1 MLVPSLVEWVFTMR
15 VLAVSFIGLTMAVAL
30 ASQVPTAA
38 HGAPASANLKGKL
51 IFLRCASCHAIG
63 AGGGARIGPNLQG
76 VVGRKA
82 GSLPGATYSAA
93 MKQQNFIWT
102 EAMLDRW
109 LTQPSAVVPGTAM
122 AFAGLPKAEDRAA
135 VIAYLKNPGM

>member
-1 MLVPSLVEWVFTMR
+1 MR
-15 VLAVSFIGLTMAVAL
+15 VLAVSVIGFAVAL
-30 ASQVPTAA
+30 AMASQLPTAA
-38 HGAPASANLKGKL
+38 HSEPAGTNLKGKL

-63 AGGGARIGPNLQG
+63 PGGGARIGPNLQG

-135 VIAYLKNPGM
+135 VIAYLKNPGT

>member
-1 MLVPSLVEWVFTMR
+1 MTMR
-15 VLAVSFIGLTMAVAL
+15 LLASSFIGLAVAVAM
-30 ASQVPTAA
+30 ASQWPTAA
-38 HGAPASANLKGKL
+38 HSAPNPKGKL
-51 IFLRCASCHAIG
+51 IFIRCASCHAIG
-63 AGGGARIGPNLQG
+63 PGGGARIGPNLQG

-135 VIAYLKNPGM
+135 VIAYLKNPGT